1 MVFGNMGEMVKMAR
15 EMQGKLKELSR
26 EVFEGSAEGVVA
38 KVSGDMEL
46 KEIKID
52 PRIVDPNNVG
62 RLEKNVSEAV
72 KRALKTSKD
81 EAAKKMKGLTGG
93 LNIPG
98 LT

>member
-1 MVFGNMGEMVKMAR
+1 MGFGNMGEMLKMAR

-38 KVSGDMEL
+38 RVSGDMEL

-52 PRIVDPNNVG
+52 PMIVDPNNVA

-81 EAAKKMKGLTGG
+81 EAAKKMRGLTGG

>member
-1 MVFGNMGEMVKMAR
+1 MGFGNMGEMLKMAR
-15 EMQGKLKELSR
+15 EMQGKLKELSH

-52 PRIVDPNNVG
+52 PMIVDPNNVA